1 MEIENLLDLK
11 ISNGIFDLNCKN
23 KINIQEINKNDIF
36 NLKLPEDFSF
46 IKILFHSSYRKIQ
59 EDINYNSC
67 IEYII
72 NFDLIEKYMTD
83 LLLKNKKLL
92 NETIN
97 VFKYSNEVFT
107 NQVTDVIT

>member
-1 MEIENLLDLK
+1 
-11 ISNGIFDLNCKN
+11 
-23 KINIQEINKNDIF
+23 
-36 NLKLPEDFSF
+36 
-46 IKILFHSSYRKIQ
+46 
-59 EDINYNSC
+59 
-67 IEYII
+67 
-72 NFDLIEKYMTD
+72 MTD